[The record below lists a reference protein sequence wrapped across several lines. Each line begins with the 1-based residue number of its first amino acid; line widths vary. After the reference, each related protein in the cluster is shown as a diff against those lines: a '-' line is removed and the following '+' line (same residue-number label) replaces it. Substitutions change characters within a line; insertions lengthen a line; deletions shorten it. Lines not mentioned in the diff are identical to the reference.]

1 MGTTMNEQI
10 ETSVLTPIRITE
22 TWVEIEIISEP
33 DIYITARG
41 YVPVVRVKADGHKI
55 PRLLIISAKSIA
67 LPMEEM
73 RQDNSGQFLG
83 LRFSLRKA
91 GPLPKDKYELQ

>member
-1 MGTTMNEQI
+1 MSEKV

-33 DIYITARG
+33 DIYITSRG
-41 YVPVVRVKADGHKI
+41 YVPVVRIIADGHKI

-73 RQDNSGQFLG
+73 RHDNAGQFLG